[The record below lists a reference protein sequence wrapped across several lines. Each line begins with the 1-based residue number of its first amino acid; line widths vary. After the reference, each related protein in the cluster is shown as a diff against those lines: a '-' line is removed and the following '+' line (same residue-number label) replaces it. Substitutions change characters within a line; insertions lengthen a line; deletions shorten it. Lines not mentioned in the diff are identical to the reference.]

1 MSETTLTGPRGP
13 RALALDGEVLTGEAV
28 ALDLQP
34 IDLGLRVLGG
44 LIDAVL
50 AWLVYL
56 AIMIWGVGS
65 LFDAGILTEGTLQ
78 IFAIVFLV
86 VCFAV
91 LPITVETLTH
101 GRSLGKLAAGGRIVR
116 ADGGA
121 TGFRHAFI
129 RGLVGV
135 LEVYMSFGGI
145 ALLVGI
151 FTPRAERLGD
161 LVAGTYSER
170 ARRPAL
176 PAPAAFLPPEL
187 AGWAEVADVA
197 RLPARLDA
205 QVTRFASSAAK
216 MHPGARARI
225 AADLARD
232 VTPFVSPVPSAPPE
246 VLLAGVAAVRRERER
261 TVLRTER
268 ERAALLGGQDPFT
281 GA

>member
-1 MSETTLTGPRGP
+1 MSETTLAGPRGP
-13 RALALDGEVLTGEAV
+13 RALALDDEVLTGEAV

-34 IDLGLRVLGG
+34 IGLGLRVLGG
-44 LIDAVL
+44 LIDAAI
-50 AWLVYL
+50 AWAVYL
-56 AIMIWGVGS
+56 AIMIWGAGS
-65 LFDAGILTEGTLQ
+65 LLSAGVLTDATYR

-86 VCFAV
+86 VCFVV
-91 LPITVETLTH
+91 LPITVETLSH

-121 TGFRHAFI
+121 SGFRHAFV

-135 LEVYMSFGGI
+135 LEVYMSFGAI
-145 ALLVGI
+145 ALLVGM
-151 FTPRAERLGD
+151 FTPRAQRLGD

-176 PAPAAFLPPEL
+176 PDPAPMLPPEL
-187 AGWAEVADVA
+187 AEWAELADVA

-205 QVTRFASSAAK
+205 QVTRFASAATK
-216 MHPGARARI
+216 LHPAARTRI
-225 AADLARD
+225 AADLAHD
-232 VTPFVSPVPSAPPE
+232 IAPFVSPVPMVAPE

-261 TVLRTER
+261 AVLRNER

>member
-13 RALALDGEVLTGEAV
+13 RALTLDGEVLTGEAV

-34 IDLGLRVLGG
+34 IGLGLRVLGG

-56 AIMIWGVGS
+56 AIMIWGAGS
-65 LFDAGILTEGTLQ
+65 LFDAGILTEATMQ

-86 VCFAV
+86 VCFAI

-121 TGFRHAFI
+121 TGFRHALI

-135 LEVYMSFGGI
+135 LEVYMSFGGV

-151 FTPRAERLGD
+151 FTPRAQRLGD

-176 PAPAAFLPPEL
+176 PTPATALPPEL
-187 AGWAEVADVA
+187 AGWAQIADVA

-205 QVTRFASSAAK
+205 QVTRFAASATK
-216 MHPGARARI
+216 MHPGARTRI

-232 VTPFVSPVPSAPPE
+232 VVPFVSPVPSAAPE

-281 GA
+281 GE